1 MSEKQGTTGSTTTTT
16 TVTHTETST
25 GNLWEKYSKP
35 LLYGAGAIIL
45 AVAAWIG
52 YREMV
57 QKPAEQKASD
67 AIFMAENLFSKMA
80 ATSFNKDSSV
90 IVLNGG
96 NLENDKVTGV
106 LKVISSHGGTAA
118 ANRAEYIA
126 GATYLHL
133 KEFDKAIKHL
143 KNFKA
148 NGAHQLE
155 SKAYL
160 MLGHAYAELEKTS
173 EALEHYK
180 KAAAVNKKD
189 ESVTPEALFMA
200 ATYADAI
207 NKTEDAKKLYKELKD
222 GFPAYNAVRSG
233 DVDKYLARLGELK

>member
-1 MSEKQGTTGSTTTTT
+1 MDEKKGTTSSTTTTT
-16 TVTHTETST
+16 TTEISS
-25 GNLWEKYSKP
+25 GNAWEKYSKP
-35 LLYGAGAIIL
+35 LLYGAGALVL

-80 ATSFNKDSSV
+80 ATTFNKDSSV

-96 NLENDKVTGV
+96 TLENDKVTGV
-106 LKVISSHGGTAA
+106 LKVISAHGGTAA

-133 KEFDKAIKHL
+133 NEFDKAIKHL

-160 MLGHAYAELEKTS
+160 MMGHAYAEQEKNN

-189 ESVTPEALFMA
+189 ESVTPEALFLA
-200 ATYADAI
+200 ATYADVL
-207 NKTEDAKKLYKELKD
+207 NKTEDAKKLYKELKE
-222 GFPAYNAVRSG
+222 GFPAYSAVRSG